1 MPPDDIGAWLDA
13 QEATLLAK
21 LRAPKQRGEAEPKAK
36 RRGSPEMDLQKG
48 VVALVRRAYPHLVL
62 IAIQNE
68 KAAWSL
74 DPDKAARYGMMRK
87 ASGVLPGAPDICLA
101 VPGGKV
107 VWLELKAPRG
117 RLSPAQHLVHALLRE
132 IGHAVH
138 VVRSLDDAAAILRGI
153 GVYQPRPVQPL

>member
-1 MPPDDIGAWLDA
+1 MDA

-21 LRAPKQRGEAEPKAK
+21 LRAPKQRTEAEPKAK
-36 RRGSPEMDLQKG
+36 RRGSPEMDLQKA

-107 VWLELKAPRG
+107 VWLELKAPKG
-117 RLSPAQHLVHALLRE
+117 TISAAQHLVHARLRE

-138 VVRSLDDAAAILRGI
+138 VVRSLDDAAVILRGI